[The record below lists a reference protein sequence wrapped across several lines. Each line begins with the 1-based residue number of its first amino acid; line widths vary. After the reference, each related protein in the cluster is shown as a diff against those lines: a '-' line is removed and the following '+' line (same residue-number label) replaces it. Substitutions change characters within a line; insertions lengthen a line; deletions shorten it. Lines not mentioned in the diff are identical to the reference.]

1 MPLDLVVTGAL
12 NWDINLFVKRLPRPG
27 EEVVVEKIDRVPGGK
42 GGNVSVAASRI
53 LGHGKVALLACVGK
67 DEIGKKQLL
76 ILKQDGVDI
85 SSVQTLIKLESGQAY
100 ITVDEKGRNN
110 IETHFGANAG
120 LKRDHIMLPEV
131 QNLFGN
137 CQMMVVIDPPRHVA
151 GRILSEGRRLR
162 RSVLWHPGVLTRFG
176 MEEFRGE
183 MEGLDYLVLNEHEAL
198 AFAGTHTLAE
208 SVVAFY
214 KVEPK
219 MKILVTLGSKG
230 FAFYDKGKQL
240 KMKSVNLAKMG
251 RKIVNTTGCG
261 DAFVGAF
268 AAYKVLG
275 LSDIEALK
283 HGNMAAALKAG
294 RPETRGSPTR
304 KELEEFYQKYSA

>member
-53 LGHGKVALLACVGK
+53 LGHGKVALLACIGK
-67 DEIGKKQLL
+67 DEIGKKQLS
-76 ILKQDGVDI
+76 ILKQDGVDT
-85 SSVQTLIKLESGQAY
+85 SVVQTLIKLESGQAY

-137 CQMMVVIDPPRHVA
+137 CQMMVVIDPPRHIA

-162 RSVLWHPGVLTRFG
+162 RTVLWHHGVLTRFG

-198 AFAGTHTLAE
+198 AFAGTRSLAE
-208 SVVAFY
+208 SVVAFD
-214 KVEPK
+214 KVTPK
-219 MKILVTLGSKG
+219 MKILVTLGGKG
-230 FAFYDKGKQL
+230 FAFYDNGKQL
-240 KMKSVNLAKMG
+240 KMRSVNLAKMG

-268 AAYKVLG
+268 AAYKILG
-275 LSDIEALK
+275 LDDIEALK

>member
-1 MPLDLVVTGAL
+1 VTGAL

-67 DEIGKKQLL
+67 DEIGKKQLS
-76 ILKQDGVDI
+76 ILKQDGVDT
-85 SSVQTLIKLESGQAY
+85 SAVQTLIKLESGQAY

-110 IETHFGANAG
+110 IETHFGANSG

-151 GRILSEGRRLR
+151 GRILSEGRRLQ

-183 MEGLDYLVLNEHEAL
+183 MEGLHYLVLNEHEAL

-208 SVVAFY
+208 SVIAFNKVA
-214 KVEPK
+214 PK
-219 MKILVTLGSKG
+219 TKILVTLGSKG

-268 AAYKVLG
+268 AAYKILG
-275 LSDIEALK
+275 LTDIEALK

-294 RPETRGSPTR
+294 RLETRGSPTR

>member
-1 MPLDLVVTGAL
+1 MVVTGAL

-120 LKRDHIMLPEV
+120 MKRDHIMLPEV

-176 MEEFRGE
+176 TEEFRGE

-198 AFAGTHTLAE
+198 AFAGARSLAE
-208 SVVAFY
+208 SVVAFD
-214 KVEPK
+214 KVTPN
-219 MKILVTLGSKG
+219 MKILVTLVGKG
-230 FAFYDKGKQL
+230 LAFYDQGKQL
-240 KMKSVNLAKMG
+240 KMN
-251 RKIVNTTGCG
+251 R
-261 DAFVGAF
+261 
-268 AAYKVLG
+268 LG
-275 LSDIEALK
+275 L
-283 HGNMAAALKAG
+283 GGM
-294 RPETRGSPTR
+294 
-304 KELEEFYQKYSA
+304 

>member
-1 MPLDLVVTGAL
+1 
-12 NWDINLFVKRLPRPG
+12 
-27 EEVVVEKIDRVPGGK
+27 
-42 GGNVSVAASRI
+42 
-53 LGHGKVALLACVGK
+53 LLACVGK

-85 SSVQTLIKLESGQAY
+85 SAVQTLIKLESGQAY

-198 AFAGTHTLAE
+198 AFAGTRSLAE
-208 SVVAFY
+208 SVVAFN
-214 KVEPK
+214 KVAPK
-219 MKILVTLGSKG
+219 MKILVTLGGKG

-240 KMKSVNLAKMG
+240 KMKSVNLAKVG
-251 RKIVNTTGCG
+251 RKIINTTGCG

-275 LSDIEALK
+275 LADIEALK

-304 KELEEFYQKYSA
+304 KELEEFYEKYSA